1 LALLWVVRWI
11 TTGHITARTP
21 VDWPVLVLVLMLPV
35 AVWASADLPMTL
47 AALYRLIGG
56 IALFYAVV
64 NWASS
69 WQRLV
74 AATTLLV
81 LIGVGLAALALFATT
96 TWGSPK
102 LFNAAPIL
110 GWLRTHV
117 QAWIPE
123 DINANVLAGGLALV
137 WPVAAALFFARP
149 GNSALQAALLRLAV
163 AFSLLGMTAILL
175 LTQSRGAL
183 LAVAVAVA
191 VMAALR
197 WPPLRVLLPLAGL
210 ALVLFVTRGGAGHW
224 QRLADVLFSGGTV
237 TSLSGRQEVWSRAIY
252 MIQDFPY
259 TGIGLGTFD
268 RVQPLLYPFF
278 LTSGEAHHAHN
289 LFLQVA
295 VDLGLPGLIAYVALC
310 MGSIYATWRVWQR
323 ASGSS
328 SLPKVSPSVGRW
340 LPARPFGPRARRRSS
355 QAPKVLREGETAC
368 YALGLLGGQTALLV
382 HGLLDATAWAN
393 KLAVIPW
400 FMLGL
405 AMALENLTP

>member
-64 NWASS
+64 NWVSS

-81 LIGVGLAALALFATT
+81 LIGVGLAIVALFATT

-237 TSLSGRQEVWSRAIY
+237 TSLSGRLEVWSRAIY

-328 SLPKVSPSVGRW
+328 SLLPAPCSL
-340 LPARPFGPRARRRSS
+340 LPAR
-355 QAPKVLREGETAC
+355 C
-368 YALGLLGGQTALLV
+368 YSLGLLGGQAALLV
-382 HGLLDATAWAN
+382 HGMLDATAWAN